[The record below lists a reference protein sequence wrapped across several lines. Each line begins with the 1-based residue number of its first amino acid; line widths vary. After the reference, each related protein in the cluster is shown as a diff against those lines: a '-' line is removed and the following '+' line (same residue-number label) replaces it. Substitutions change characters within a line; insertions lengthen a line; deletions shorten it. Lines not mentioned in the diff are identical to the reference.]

1 MLEPVD
7 YLPCPR
13 SCRGGTS
20 RCSSTCATDRQP
32 RQYTDS
38 LTAVGMRLQ
47 ITVRRVLGRTARRT
61 VGCPP
66 IYADAF
72 GFPAP
77 PGSRRVVRHHD
88 LLPIAKHSVRTQP
101 GDKAEQI
108 SGIPRPYRTLLRRH
122 GRSGALLLDPRSAQC
137 PLSRS
142 LTLREWGDA
151 DASAETTSAAAPAR
165 RDLGA
170 ELCPTAAPQHS
181 LIVAVAVHHPD
192 SIERRA
198 RPCRSLRRCAV
209 CAASLVG
216 YLVA

>member
-1 MLEPVD
+1 MTMNFDVVGRPNSLVEVPRAPASISKPTKPTNRFPKATAQPTRPYRIFKPSEASDIISRVLEPID
-7 YLPCPR
+7 DLPCPR

-77 PGSRRVVRHHD
+77 PGSRRVARHHD

-101 GDKAEQI
+101 
-108 SGIPRPYRTLLRRH
+108 RRQ
-122 GRSGALLLDPRSAQC
+122 G
-137 PLSRS
+137 
-142 LTLREWGDA
+142 
-151 DASAETTSAAAPAR
+151 
-165 RDLGA
+165 
-170 ELCPTAAPQHS
+170 
-181 LIVAVAVHHPD
+181 
-192 SIERRA
+192 
-198 RPCRSLRRCAV
+198 
-209 CAASLVG
+209 
-216 YLVA
+216 